1 MLVQY
6 VLDVDFSWLLWIVNI
21 LFFSLRRFS
30 LGCPFWVLDVVVF
43 DLEMLNLGLSI
54 THPNWPNQ
62 LNLCNVSID
71 SESLVMETNKI
82 SSVFGLAGWETEEP
96 NSANDPSFLC
106 SSLLSAIN
114 SVLGAF
120 LSFYK
125 FLGILVI
132 L

>member
-21 LFFSLRRFS
+21 LVFSLCRFG

-43 DLEMLNLGLSI
+43 DLDMLNLGLSI

-96 NSANDPSFLC
+96 DSANDPSFLC
-106 SSLLSAIN
+106 SSLLSTIN
-114 SVLGAF
+114 DDPNF
-120 LSFYK
+120 LKCMCY
-125 FLGILVI
+125 L
-132 L
+132 